1 MEGRDERCVSE
12 LLQGKI
18 EELEESRRK
27 FIGCL
32 SAKQRSE
39 LAKSQNTTQAVLT
52 IIDSASF
59 DWCKRSESGTG
70 IAATLKKKFHQAC
83 KSLDQHAALFSVLP
97 KESEYVSVFY
107 GALNSIVAVSTNIH
121 RRGLDVLTNDSGIRH
136 APNNGNRTPQDH
148 GRTQRHRQRRC

>member
-1 MEGRDERCVSE
+1 MQRRDDQRISA

-18 EELEESRRK
+18 EELETSRRK
-27 FIGCL
+27 FIECL

-39 LAKSQNTTQAVLT
+39 LAKSQNTTQAVLA

-83 KSLDQHAALFSVLP
+83 KSLDQHATLFSVLP

-107 GALNSIVAVSTNIH
+107 GALNSIVTVSMITH
-121 RRGLDVLTNDSGIRH
+121 
-136 APNNGNRTPQDH
+136 
-148 GRTQRHRQRRC
+148 